1 MRKTEPVL
9 TAHLFQGLI
18 ANLIDV
24 LASLT
29 PEEWELPTPCPGWS
43 VHDLAS
49 HLLAGDVG
57 QLSMGRDGFEAG
69 IVDEDEWPDFV
80 VAINTLNERWV
91 EAMRR
96 VSPRLLTDL
105 VRSTGEQANHYLQS
119 LDPYAV
125 GPVVSWAGPEPAP
138 MWLHIAREYTE
149 RWHHQQQLREAVAKP
164 LLLEPEWF
172 APVLAT
178 FAHGLPRSLSMVD
191 APTGTSVRV
200 AISGP
205 SGGVWLVMR
214 TDAGWVLCEDE
225 PLTADAHVTL
235 DEIDAWKM
243 FTKGIDADTLASKAL
258 VEGDQALASR
268 VLATVSIIA

>member
-1 MRKTEPVL
+1 MRQPKPVL
-9 TAHLFQGLI
+9 TAHLLPGLLD
-18 ANLIDV
+18 NLIDV
-24 LASLT
+24 LASLA

-69 IVDEDEWPDFV
+69 MVDAGEWPDV
-80 VAINTLNERWV
+80 VAAINSLNERWV

-96 VSPRLLTDL
+96 VSPQLLIDL
-105 VRSTGEQANHYLQS
+105 LRSTGEQANHYLQS

-125 GPVVSWAGPEPAP
+125 GPVVSWAGPEPSP

-149 RWHHQQQLREAVAKP
+149 RWHHQQQLREAAAKP

-178 FAHGLPRSLSMVD
+178 FVHGLPRSFSMVD
-191 APTGTSVRV
+191 APPGMSVRV

-205 SGGVWLVMR
+205 SGGVWLVTC
-214 TDAGWVLCEDE
+214 TDAAWVLCKDE
-225 PLTADAHVTL
+225 PVTADAHVTI

-243 FTKGIDADTLASKAL
+243 FTKGIDGDSLASRVL
-258 VEGDQALASR
+258 IEGDQALASP